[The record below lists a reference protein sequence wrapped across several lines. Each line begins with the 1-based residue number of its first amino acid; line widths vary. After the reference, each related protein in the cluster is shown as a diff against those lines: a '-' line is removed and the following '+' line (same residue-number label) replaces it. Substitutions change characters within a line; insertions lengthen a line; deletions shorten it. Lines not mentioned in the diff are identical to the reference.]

1 MDITS
6 TAIEGLNRAEEKL
19 QSVATKLARAP
30 IAPSAQPNDTVDL
43 SAAMVAMIE
52 ARNEHAVNVKVIES
66 SQEMSKHLLDVLA

>member
-30 IAPSAQPNDTVDL
+30 IAASAQPNDTVDL

-66 SQEMSKHLLDVLA
+66 AQEMSKHLLDVLA